1 MPSFIRGIRTL
12 CALARYV
19 SFIGRAPSHAAGS
32 AEAQAAAELRDAL
45 CRRCDSVDTTGWL
58 PGPGGG
64 GAA

>member
-1 MPSFIRGIRTL
+1 
-12 CALARYV
+12 V

-58 PGPGGG
+58 PGPAGGG
-64 GAA
+64 TA